1 MKGVQSSREAWR
13 AGVRWQTQEGCRGS
27 WGVPRPK
34 GVERMYEGI
43 KSTVSVS
50 GVRGIRV
57 ENGMFYE
64 NGDI

>member
-1 MKGVQSSREAWR
+1 
-13 AGVRWQTQEGCRGS
+13 
-27 WGVPRPK
+27 
-34 GVERMYEGI
+34 MYEGI

-50 GVRGIRV
+50 GVRGVRV